1 MFLNESKF
9 GWGRKMD
16 NKKIGVALLVFSVIL
31 LIIFIFVIRSLQAE
45 AEQLGCFADKGC
57 IRIENSLSVVHFAF
71 GVFGFLFALAF
82 YLLFFSA
89 GEEAIVKRLET
100 DTNRKLTESKFE
112 IFLKGLDKDERTVVQ
127 AVRDQPGITQTTL
140 RLRTNLSKSKLSLVV
155 TDLEKRGILRRERKD
170 KTFTICLAD
179 EW

>member
-1 MFLNESKF
+1 MN
-9 GWGRKMD
+9 
-16 NKKIGVALLVFSVIL
+16 NKKIGVALLIFSLVL
-31 LIIFIFVIRSLQAE
+31 LIIFVVIIQSLKTE
-45 AEQLGCFADKGC
+45 AKELGCFADKGC
-57 IRIENSLSVVHFAF
+57 IRIENSLSLVHFAF

-100 DTNRKLTESKFE
+100 DTHRKLTESKFE
-112 IFLKGLDKDERTVVQ
+112 IFLKGLDKDERIVVQ

-140 RLRTNLSKSKLSLVV
+140 RLRTNLSKAKLSLVV

-170 KTFTICLAD
+170 KTFMIYLVD

>member
-1 MFLNESKF
+1 
-9 GWGRKMD
+9 MD

-45 AEQLGCFADKGC
+45 AQELGCFADRGC
-57 IRIENSLSVVHFAF
+57 IQIENSLSIVHFAF

-89 GEEAIVKRLET
+89 GEEAIVRRLEA
-100 DTNRKLTESKFE
+100 DTNKELGESKFE
-112 IFLKGLDKDERTVVQ
+112 LFLRGLDDSEKIVVK
-127 AVRDQPGITQTTL
+127 AIRDQPGITQATL
-140 RLRTNLSKSKLSLVV
+140 RLRTNLSKAKLSLVV